1 MSLRDDLV
9 RALEESGVQLPAD
22 FDDNAS
28 LISSGLLDS
37 TALFEIALWVEEHV
51 AQGLDLTAFDL
62 VEEWDTIAKLLVF
75 IERHGKGLV

>member
-9 RALEESGVQLPAD
+9 RAIEKSGVQLPAD

-51 AQGLDLTAFDL
+51 SQGLDLTTFDL
-62 VEEWDTIAKLLVF
+62 VEEWDTIAKLLAFVD
-75 IERHGKGLV
+75 EQSKSRR